1 MTSKCQWVGF
11 KRRCLPTSCRDCKD
25 TSIDSLHHFLFI
37 LHCKNIC
44 NFHGITKFVSKEL
57 SSTKAKGNF
66 YIFKTKREFSMWSL
80 FLQNLEM
87 VANRS
92 KLELGLPSKCSC
104 SLPQIFLHSL
114 QTQNVAHQNVSN
126 NKTMS
131 SEMLPTRMACPP
143 PLSPPPRI
151 GSPGKVHVSLFQA
164 PVGKGSKT
172 KSLR

>member
-1 MTSKCQWVGF
+1 MTNDLTTGPWTSLPKYIVVGPKVLAKCLGSRNVEVRDAKKIRSSFFVEMTSKCQWVGF

-80 FLQNLEM
+80 FFAE
-87 VANRS
+87 
-92 KLELGLPSKCSC
+92 P
-104 SLPQIFLHSL
+104 
-114 QTQNVAHQNVSN
+114 
-126 NKTMS
+126 
-131 SEMLPTRMACPP
+131 
-143 PLSPPPRI
+143 
-151 GSPGKVHVSLFQA
+151 
-164 PVGKGSKT
+164 
-172 KSLR
+172 

>member
-57 SSTKAKGNF
+57 SSTKVKSNF

-80 FLQNLEM
+80 FCRTLRWLPIGVNWSLACP
-87 VANRS
+87 VNAVVPCLRS
-92 KLELGLPSKCSC
+92 SC
-104 SLPQIFLHSL
+104 TLCKP
-114 QTQNVAHQNVSN
+114 
-126 NKTMS
+126 K
-131 SEMLPTRMACPP
+131 MLPTRMFPTIKPCPAKCCPHENGLSP